1 VTPEQWQRVKEVFEA
16 AVERDSSQRA
26 AFLDEA
32 CDSDV
37 ALRREAES
45 LIESYEKEKS
55 FMSLP
60 VIAAAAPSLFDKQAE
75 SLVGQMVGHYKILA
89 PIGAGGMG
97 EVYLAQDSRLGRQ
110 VALKLL
116 PTYLSGDSDRLRRF
130 EQEAR
135 VASSLNHP
143 NVCMIHEV
151 GEMEDGRHYIVME
164 HIEGVTLRER
174 LAIKPLKLRE
184 VLDAAVQVASA
195 LEAAHAAGVVH
206 RDIKP
211 ENIMLRRDGYL
222 KVLDFGLAKLT
233 EKLTER
239 QRIEPEAPT
248 RGMVK
253 TDVGVVMGTVAYM
266 SPEQTRGL
274 DIDARTDIWSLGVV
288 LYEMV
293 TGRVPFEGTTN
304 SDLIVSILE
313 REPKPLTW
321 LLPKAPAELQRI
333 ISKALRKD
341 REERYQGIKDLLL
354 DLKSLKQELDFEAKL
369 EQSVQPDVGQQTK
382 EVQAARTTLSAEFP
396 NRKPL
401 RWTAGILGGL
411 LLIVVLAY
419 IIGRIIPWQPPPPRI
434 VNTVQLTDDG
444 RDKTKEIAADG
455 SRVYFGEDL
464 GQTPGFAQVSTAGGE
479 ATLIPAYFLERPGQ
493 GLLFDISRDR
503 NELLIGKA
511 DAGGLLSLWVMS
523 VLGGPGRRLG
533 DLRGFTASWS
543 PDTRRVAYGDGRDLY
558 IANSDGSESRKLAI
572 PPGGGT
578 TISPAWS
585 PDGSRL
591 RFNVWDEDKDTSTL
605 WEEAVD
611 GTGLHPLFP
620 DWKGKESNNGW
631 GGRWTPDGRYYVF
644 MVGGDMKIGRGAN
657 IWALRETE
665 SFFGK
670 TDRTPIQ
677 LTFGPLLFFPP
688 VFSPDGKKLF
698 TLGYLPHG
706 EVMRYDVLTKHWGP
720 VLSGTSAINLDFSR
734 DGQWVTYVTYP
745 YGPLWRSRADGS
757 QRLQLTS
764 PEIKVMLPRW
774 SPDGKQIVFNGQ
786 VPGQP
791 FQIYVVSAEAGKAEQ
806 LVQTSCNDVDPTW
819 SPDGSRLVFGHL
831 PPFGTS
837 CKAAIY
843 VLDLKSHQVST
854 IAGSDG
860 LFSPRW
866 SPDGNSMVAITE
878 NFSRLMLFSFAT
890 QRWEELAKGP
900 PEYLGYPGWSRD
912 GRFVYFIG
920 ESDVLRVRIADHKM
934 EKVVSL
940 KDVHLRIGNAGL
952 SLTPDDSPLLL
963 FETSVKELYALDW
976 IAP

>member
-1 VTPEQWQRVKEVFEA
+1 MTPEQWQRVKEVFEA